1 MNRVILGSMLLIV
14 VALGALTASLLSSR
28 LHCVPVLRKAVPRPA
43 WDREPTP
50 LRILVATL
58 YTHVPPPNT
67 LRTVEPL
74 LAALFRLALGVPVA
88 FVPVERV
95 DLADVCVVSQYAPT
109 AELGT
114 SIRNA
119 VARHNATTLFIFI
132 ALENPESWEGEDG
145 FVDAVDVSL
154 GAACCNKTASA
165 AVALASPRYLHTPV
179 WLSAALR
186 LEPPPLALATLAAS
200 GNSGSAGEPPGSGQ
214 SDSELTCQC
223 TLDSRLSDRVDPSA
237 WIARPRFATM
247 IASHGGYPREDLADL
262 LDSVAVDLNSSA
274 PSLGGG
280 WHLDLPGKFRNN
292 MGADALPLGA
302 DAKAAWLERY
312 RFNLQP
318 ENSRSRTGGYTTEK
332 LVHALAAGAVPVT
345 WGDVPEPRVFN
356 GVRILQLDD
365 SGNGAG
371 GPGLFEPA
379 ALAARIR
386 SLEVDALARAAFFA
400 EPVLAPTAADWVRE
414 WCSTGSSILRAAIE
428 GHAVVG
434 PRLLHRWRP

>member
-1 MNRVILGSMLLIV
+1 MIV
-14 VALGALTASLLSSR
+14 VVLGALTASLLSSR
-28 LHCVPVLRKAVPRPA
+28 LHCAPVLRKAVPRPA
-43 WDREPTP
+43 RERDLTP
-50 LRILVATL
+50 LRVLVATL

-74 LAALFRLALGVPVA
+74 LAALFRLALGVPVVL
-88 FVPVERV
+88 VPVERV

-114 SIRNA
+114 SIRRA

-186 LEPPPLALATLAAS
+186 LEQPKPEVT
-200 GNSGSAGEPPGSGQ
+200 SGSGEPGHWQ
-214 SDSELTCQC
+214 SQPESELSC
-223 TLDSRLSDRVDPSA
+223 TLDSRLSDHVDPSA
-237 WIARPRFATM
+237 WAARPRFATM

-262 LDSVAVDLNSSA
+262 LDSAAVDLNSSA
-274 PSLGGG
+274 ASHYSG

-365 SGNGAG
+365 SGTGAG

-386 SLEVDALARAAFFA
+386 SLEVDAQARAAFFA
-400 EPVLAPTAADWVRE
+400 EPALAPTAADWVHE
-414 WCSTGSSILRAAIE
+414 WCTTGSRIFRAAIK
-428 GHAVVG
+428 GHAAVG
-434 PRLLHRWRP
+434 PRLLHR